1 MIWPKLDQP
10 NRFRIVK
17 VTKIR
22 QLLAGMWRERSK
34 WQEANLACKDKLKS
48 CDHDNMYVITYVV
61 QVITVCACVG

>member
-1 MIWPKLDQP
+1 MRRPIH
-10 NRFRIVK
+10 FRSYIIYAN
-17 VTKIR
+17 IR

-48 CDHDNMYVITYVV
+48 CDHDNMYVIMYVV